1 MYSVEALTMTI
12 DPSITYPPSELTSP
26 EWSELV
32 TVFQME
38 SDQEELQEARKVA
51 RQCAHQY
58 VNVRIVESTPGGA
71 RSVVR

>member
-1 MYSVEALTMTI
+1 MYTVETLIATV
-12 DPSITYPPSELTSP
+12 DPSITYPPSDMMDS

-32 TVFQME
+32 TVFQMG

-51 RQCAHQY
+51 RQARQLY
-58 VNVRIVESTPGGA
+58 WNVRIVRSAPGGA